1 MKNSWIFPAAALVV
15 GAVGGYISGKNTSGG
30 GDDDLT
36 AGSGPGRTHASSRP
50 VTVSSETT
58 GKRTGRI
65 SSTLDISRMPGNSDR
80 IKALLDFYSGLTPAQ
95 LQEEAYKLESLP
107 MSERIMASFLLFGR
121 WAEKDPQAA
130 MAYTNKIG
138 FAGAFVRPTVLQS
151 WASTDPANAAK
162 YYASNPREFAMMGMM
177 GGRGPGGGQS
187 GAAIIAS
194 EWARQDPTG
203 AMAWAGSLN
212 TEKNQAMSAVIGE
225 IAKTDP
231 KTAADMVTNM
241 NSTDKTD
248 AYRAVASQ
256 YGATNFAE
264 AQAWIRTLPA
274 DDQAAAMASAIGGL
288 SKSDPQA
295 ASVQVAAMTAG
306 DSKDRAIG
314 SVVNDWA
321 RVDPQAA
328 AEFLKQQ
335 NSAQA
340 QQDSMRQL
348 MPTWVSQDSSA
359 ALAYAN
365 SYEAGPVRDSA
376 LQSYVWSNN
385 TAAPA
390 DLVKVAETITDEG
403 DRSRSLGIAASRWM
417 AEDPTAAK
425 AYVQQSTTIPDDQK
439 QRILSGQSG
448 FGRRGRGGP

>member
-1 MKNSWIFPAAALVV
+1 MHGQHICDIMKNSWIFPAAALVV

-231 KTAADMVTNM
+231 
-241 NSTDKTD
+241 
-248 AYRAVASQ
+248 
-256 YGATNFAE
+256 
-264 AQAWIRTLPA
+264 
-274 DDQAAAMASAIGGL
+274 
-288 SKSDPQA
+288 QA

-376 LQSYVWSNN
+376 LQSYVWSHN

-390 DLVKVAETITDEG
+390 DLVKVAETIT
-403 DRSRSLGIAASRWM
+403 
-417 AEDPTAAK
+417 
-425 AYVQQSTTIPDDQK
+425 DDQK

>member
-1 MKNSWIFPAAALVV
+1 
-15 GAVGGYISGKNTSGG
+15 
-30 GDDDLT
+30 
-36 AGSGPGRTHASSRP
+36 
-50 VTVSSETT
+50 
-58 GKRTGRI
+58 
-65 SSTLDISRMPGNSDR
+65 MPGNSDR
-80 IKALLDFYSGLTPAQ
+80 IKALLDFYAGLTPAQ

-130 MAYTNKIG
+130 MAYSNKIG

-194 EWARQDPTG
+194 EWARQDPTA
-203 AMAWAGSLN
+203 AMAWAGSLT
-212 TEKNQAMSAVIGE
+212 TEKNQAMSSVIGE

-231 KTAADMVTNM
+231 KTAAGMVANM
-241 NSTDKTD
+241 DSTDKTD

-295 ASVQVAAMTAG
+295 ASVQLAGMAAG
-306 DSKDRAIG
+306 DAKDRAIG
-314 SVVNDWA
+314 AVVNDWA
-321 RVDPQAA
+321 RLNPQAA
-328 AEFLKQQ
+328 ADFLKQQ

-365 SYEAGPVRDSA
+365 SYAAGPVRDSA

-390 DLVKVAETITDEG
+390 DLVSVAETITDEG

-417 AEDPTAAK
+417 AEDPAAAK

-439 QRILSGQSG
+439 QRILSGQGG
-448 FGRRGRGGP
+448 FGGRRGRGGP